1 MVNLTDIISLLLNDT
16 MPNVVLCGYYGQG
29 NAGDEA
35 LLLTL
40 LQMLPPGV
48 NPIVLSHNPTA
59 TSQAYGVTTVPHKS
73 WQTLKAIAQADG
85 FVFGGGS
92 LLQDVTSL
100 GSLVYYAALMKWA
113 QLLGKKTIAWA
124 QGIGPLQ
131 SSCANHITRFV
142 LRGCTGITVRD
153 QASADLLK
161 NWQIPQAIAPDPVW
175 VLEALPFAEMP
186 DLPHPRIAVNLRTH
200 GSMTLK
206 KLTVLQVA
214 LKQFQQQNK
223 ASIIL
228 IPFQKSQDEAI
239 AQQLYDALA
248 EPKVIIAPL
257 QPQQY
262 KSLFAQVDF
271 LIGMR
276 LHSLILAAA
285 ACPCFALNYDPKV
298 AQLQQQCNL
307 PGLDLDQLPL
317 DAEALSQ
324 QWTTALKTAQRLTP
338 EQQRTIQTQVQAHQ
352 DILSRLL

>member
-1 MVNLTDIISLLLNDT
+1 

-40 LQMLPPGV
+40 LQMLPPEIK
-48 NPIVLSHNPTA
+48 PIVLSHNPAA
-59 TSQAYGVTTVPHKS
+59 TSQAYGVTAIPHKS

-92 LLQDVTSL
+92 LLQDVTSF
-100 GSLVYYAALMKWA
+100 GSLLYYAVLMKWA

-131 SSCANHITRFV
+131 SSLANHLTRSV
-142 LRGCTGITVRD
+142 LWSCTGITVRD
-153 QASADLLK
+153 QASADLLRS
-161 NWQIPQAIAPDPVW
+161 WQIPHAIAPDPVW
-175 VLEALPFAEMP
+175 ALAAQPFTEMP
-186 DLPHPRIAVNLRTH
+186 DLPRPRIAVNVRSH
-200 GSMTLK
+200 HTLTAK
-206 KLTVLQVA
+206 KIAVLTEA
-214 LKQFQQQNK
+214 LKQFQQQHQ
-223 ASIIL
+223 ASIL
-228 IPFQKSQDEAI
+228 LVPFQKSQDAAI
-239 AQQLYDALA
+239 AQQLYAALA
-248 EPKVIIAPL
+248 EPKTIIAPGP
-257 QPQQY
+257 PQQY

-307 PGLDLDQLPL
+307 PGLDLEQLPL
-317 DAEALSQ
+317 DAAPLSE
-324 QWTTALKTAQRLTP
+324 QWTTALQTAQPLTP
-338 EQQRTIQTQVQAHQ
+338 EQQRTIQVQVQAHN
-352 DILSRLL
+352 DILTRLL